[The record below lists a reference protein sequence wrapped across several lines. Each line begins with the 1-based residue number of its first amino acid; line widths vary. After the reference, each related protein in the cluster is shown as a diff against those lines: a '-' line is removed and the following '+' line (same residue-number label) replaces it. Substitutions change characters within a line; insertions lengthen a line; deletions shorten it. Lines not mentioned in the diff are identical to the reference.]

1 MTFLVGIVSFIFSIL
16 SMIEDNY
23 EKACYFLML
32 SIINLYIAER
42 SIRS

>member
-1 MTFLVGIVSFIFSIL
+1 MPFLVGIVSFVFSVL
-16 SMIEDNY
+16 SVIEGNY
-23 EKACYFLML
+23 EKACYCLML